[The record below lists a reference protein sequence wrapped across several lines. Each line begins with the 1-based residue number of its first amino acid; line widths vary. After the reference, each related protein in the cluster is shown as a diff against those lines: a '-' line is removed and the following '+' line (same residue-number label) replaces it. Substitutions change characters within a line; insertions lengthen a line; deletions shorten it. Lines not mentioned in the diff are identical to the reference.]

1 MKITCTGRKVT
12 LKEAFLEREEKK
24 HAKKDKFISD
34 ETQAK
39 VTVTVEKD
47 WQTVEITVRDKG
59 FASRAEKS
67 GDRMEE
73 AFDSALDLLTRR
85 IIKNRKKLEN
95 RVCQPAVQDYIAQE
109 YTSGDPVDEQYDV
122 IREKHFIV
130 KPCTVEEAILQMNML
145 GHAFFLYRDAD
156 TDSVQV
162 VYRRKNGSYGVLV
175 PENN

>member
-12 LKEAFLEREEKK
+12 LKEAFLERVEKK
-24 HAKKDKFISD
+24 LAKLDKFFSD
-34 ETQAK
+34 DAQAQ

-109 YTSGDPVDEQYDV
+109 YMSGDPVDEQYDV

>member
-12 LKEAFLEREEKK
+12 LKEAFLERVEKK
-24 HAKKDKFISD
+24 LAKLDKFFSD
-34 ETQAK
+34 DAQAQ

-73 AFDSALDLLTRR
+73 AFDSALELLTRR

-109 YTSGDPVDEQYDV
+109 YTSGDPADEEYDV

-175 PENN
+175 PENS

>member
-12 LKEAFLEREEKK
+12 LKEAFLERVEKK
-24 HAKKDKFISD
+24 LAKLHKFFSD
-34 ETQAK
+34 DAQAQ

>member
-1 MKITCTGRKVT
+1 M
-12 LKEAFLEREEKK
+12 EKK
-24 HAKKDKFISD
+24 LAKLDKFFSD
-34 ETQAK
+34 DAQAQ

>member
-12 LKEAFLEREEKK
+12 LKEAFLERVEKK
-24 HAKKDKFISD
+24 LAKLDKFFSD
-34 ETQAK
+34 DAQAQ

-73 AFDSALDLLTRR
+73 AFDSALELLTRR

-175 PENN
+175 PENS

>member
-1 MKITCTGRKVT
+1 MKITCTARKVT
-12 LKEAFLEREEKK
+12 LKEAFLERVEKK
-24 HAKKDKFISD
+24 LAKLDKFFSD
-34 ETQAK
+34 DAQAQ

-73 AFDSALDLLTRR
+73 ACDSALDVLTRR

>member
-1 MKITCTGRKVT
+1 
-12 LKEAFLEREEKK
+12 
-24 HAKKDKFISD
+24 
-34 ETQAK
+34 
-39 VTVTVEKD
+39 
-47 WQTVEITVRDKG
+47 
-59 FASRAEKS
+59 
-67 GDRMEE
+67 MEE
-73 AFDSALDLLTRR
+73 AFDSALELLTRR

-109 YTSGDPVDEQYDV
+109 YASGDPADEEYDV

-175 PENN
+175 PENS

>member
-12 LKEAFLEREEKK
+12 LKEAFLERVEKK
-24 HAKKDKFISD
+24 LAKLDKFFSD
-34 ETQAK
+34 DAQAQ

-73 AFDSALDLLTRR
+73 AFDSALELLTRR

>member
-1 MKITCTGRKVT
+1 M
-12 LKEAFLEREEKK
+12 
-24 HAKKDKFISD
+24 
-34 ETQAK
+34 
-39 VTVTVEKD
+39 TVTVEKD

>member
-12 LKEAFLEREEKK
+12 LKAAFLERVEKK
-24 HAKKDKFISD
+24 LAKLDKFFSD
-34 ETQAK
+34 DAQAQ

>member
-12 LKEAFLEREEKK
+12 LKEAFLERVEKK
-24 HAKKDKFISD
+24 LAKLDKFFSD
-34 ETQAK
+34 DAQAQ

-73 AFDSALDLLTRR
+73 AFDSALELLTRR
-85 IIKNRKKLEN
+85 IIKNRKKPEN

-109 YTSGDPVDEQYDV
+109 YASGDPADEEYDV

-175 PENN
+175 PENS

>member
-12 LKEAFLEREEKK
+12 LKEAFLERVEKK
-24 HAKKDKFISD
+24 LAKLDKFFSD
-34 ETQAK
+34 DAQAQ

-73 AFDSALDLLTRR
+73 AFDSALELLTRR

-95 RVCQPAVQDYIAQE
+95 RVCQPAVQDYISQE
-109 YTSGDPVDEQYDV
+109 YTSGDPADEQYDV

-175 PENN
+175 PENT

>member
-1 MKITCTGRKVT
+1 MKITCTGRKVA
-12 LKEAFLEREEKK
+12 LKEAFLERVEKK
-24 HAKKDKFISD
+24 LAKLDKFFSD
-34 ETQAK
+34 DAQAQ

>member
-12 LKEAFLEREEKK
+12 LKEAFLERVEKK
-24 HAKKDKFISD
+24 LAKLDKFFSD
-34 ETQAK
+34 DAQAQ

-175 PENN
+175 PENS

>member
-12 LKEAFLEREEKK
+12 LKEALLERVEKK
-24 HAKKDKFISD
+24 LAKLDKFFSD
-34 ETQAK
+34 DAQAQ